1 MIPSRILGVDPGLR
15 VSGYV
20 LLAGDSV
27 EASGVLPNEEILA
40 SVLPCACDP
49 GALLAIEEMGGQGR
63 FVGLDELRTVRWSGR
78 FEERWIALC
87 AYRGCPAGVRF
98 VLRSTVKARILG
110 RANGKDAQI
119 RQALIDLWGG
129 EEAALGPKG
138 QKKRKGVEP
147 IRGPLYGVSSHAWSA
162 LAVAVTVRDQ
172 FAQEAAPAPQAPGEG
187 TPARGVST
195 SAPRNAPTAT
205 QGGAEGVRP

>member
-1 MIPSRILGVDPGLR
+1 MTPTRILGVDPGLR

-40 SVLPCACDP
+40 SVLPCACEP
-49 GALLAIEEMGGQGR
+49 GTLLAVEEMGGQGR

-87 AYRGCPAGVRF
+87 GYNGLPVDLRF

-162 LAVAVTVRDQ
+162 LA
-172 FAQEAAPAPQAPGEG
+172 
-187 TPARGVST
+187 
-195 SAPRNAPTAT
+195 APRPT
-205 QGGAEGVRP
+205 EDVR